1 MKIHSVKKVIV
12 LSFFFISMV
21 PLCHSA
27 WAHGVNIFAWV
38 EGDTVYVESKFKG
51 GKQVKGGPIVVMDMQ
66 GHELLSGITNE
77 KGEFSFK
84 IQKRE
89 DIKIV
94 LTAGAGHQAEWILP
108 ASEMGEW
115 PEATPAIEL
124 TASKGQRIKT
134 VSTTHPPWEGK
145 ESPQNP
151 QSDAHNIE
159 NAIETLLDRKL
170 KPIMKMLVEEQQQG
184 PRARDILAGIGYIL
198 GLVGIVAYVQSRRRK
213 E

>member
-1 MKIHSVKKVIV
+1 MRLHSVNKVIV
-12 LSFFFISMV
+12 LSFLFISMV

-51 GKQVKGGPIVVMDMQ
+51 GKQVKAGPIVVMDME
-66 GHELLSGITNE
+66 GHELLSGVTNE

-89 DIKIV
+89 DMKIV
-94 LTAGAGHQAEWILP
+94 LMAGAGHRAEWTLP

-115 PEATPAIEL
+115 KESTPATEG
-124 TASKGQRIKT
+124 TAAKGQRIKT
-134 VSTTHPPWEGK
+134 VSPPPPWEGK
-145 ESPQNP
+145 DSLQNP
-151 QSDAHNIE
+151 QYDAQDIE

-170 KPIMKMLVEEQQQG
+170 KPIMKILVEKQQKG
-184 PRARDILAGIGYIL
+184 PRASDILAGIGYIF
-198 GLVGIVAYVQSRRRK
+198 GLVGIAAYVKSRRRK